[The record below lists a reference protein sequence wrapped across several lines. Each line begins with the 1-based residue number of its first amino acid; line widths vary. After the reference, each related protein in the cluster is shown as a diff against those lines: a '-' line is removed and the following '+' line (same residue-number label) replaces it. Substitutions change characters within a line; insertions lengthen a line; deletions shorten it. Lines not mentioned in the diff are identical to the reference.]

1 MAGYEEKVMGLKEHC
16 VYASIND
23 EVVLLDAKKK
33 IYYTINGPAAFIV
46 SALAGEHGIGFADLK
61 GRLMSKYAVTE
72 AAAATELKGFLD
84 ELGKLGFIKV
94 EAKITMERPVIIQTG
109 DVLSMVAA
117 LMLPTVRGPA
127 RLENLIAITKRKF

>member
-23 EVVLLDAKKK
+23 EVVLLDANKK

-46 SALAGEHGIGFADLK
+46 SALAGEHGIGFADLN
-61 GRLMSKYAVTE
+61 GRLMSKYAIKE

-84 ELGKLGFIKV
+84 ELGKLGFLNLD
-94 EAKITMERPVIIQTG
+94 AKITMEKPVIIQTG
-109 DVLSMVAA
+109 EVLSKIATYIVVG
-117 LMLPTVRGPA
+117 PRRPA

>member
-23 EVVLLDAKKK
+23 EVVLLDANKK

-84 ELGKLGFIKV
+84 ELGKLGFLKV
-94 EAKITMERPVIIQTG
+94 DAKITMEKPKIVQTG
-109 DVLSMVAA
+109 DVLSKVAIYI
-117 LMLPTVRGPA
+117 VVGPRVTP

>member
-23 EVVLLDAKKK
+23 EVVMLDANKK

-46 SALAGEHGIGFADLK
+46 SALAREHGIGFADLR

-72 AAAATELKGFLD
+72 TAAATELKGFLD
-84 ELGKLGFIKV
+84 ELAKLGFLTLD
-94 EAKITMERPVIIQTG
+94 AKIPMEKPKIVQTG
-109 DVLSMVAA
+109 DVLSKVAIYIVVG
-117 LMLPTVRGPA
+117 PRVPA